1 MNIVLLIIS
10 RFRQIRL
17 LEWIVFGSILITLL
31 FHTSFQQSF
40 WKCVELIRN
49 EWFWS
54 ALLAGGLVYGLLLS
68 LPFIPGI
75 EIGLLLM
82 ALFGK
87 EGILIVYL
95 CTLMGLTL
103 SFIMGY
109 NLPES
114 RLVTRLKSVISAE
127 PETMGLEWMNRHI
140 QIIVNNDRLRKW
152 LRTDLPGTRY
162 LALAILFN
170 LPGNFILG
178 GGGGIALLC
187 GLSRHFSWNGFL
199 LTVMLST
206 APVPLLIWFGWIQA
220 EVWLLAIK

>member
-1 MNIVLLIIS
+1 MNLVLLKIS

-17 LEWIVFGSILITLL
+17 LARIVIGIMLITLL

-75 EIGLLLM
+75 EVGLLLR

-87 EGILIVYL
+87 EGILVVYL
-95 CTLMGLTL
+95 STLMGLTL
-103 SFIMGY
+103 SFIVGY
-109 NLPES
+109 SIPEP
-114 RLVTRLKSVISAE
+114 RLATRLKSVISAE
-127 PETMGLEWMNRHI
+127 PETMGLEWMNRQI
-140 QIIVNNDRLRKW
+140 QIVVNSDRLRKW
-152 LRTDLPGTRY
+152 LRIDFPGIRY

-187 GLSRHFSWNGFL
+187 GLCRSFSWNGFL

-206 APVPLLIWFGWIQA
+206 APVPLLIWFGWIHA
-220 EVWLLAIK
+220 EAWLLAIK

>member
-95 CTLMGLTL
+95 T
-103 SFIMGY
+103 
-109 NLPES
+109 
-114 RLVTRLKSVISAE
+114 SV
-127 PETMGLEWMNRHI
+127 RHI
-140 QIIVNNDRLRKW
+140 LV
-152 LRTDLPGTRY
+152 
-162 LALAILFN
+162 
-170 LPGNFILG
+170 
-178 GGGGIALLC
+178 
-187 GLSRHFSWNGFL
+187 
-199 LTVMLST
+199 
-206 APVPLLIWFGWIQA
+206 
-220 EVWLLAIK
+220 

>member
-1 MNIVLLIIS
+1 MNIVLLNIS

-17 LEWIVFGSILITLL
+17 LAWIVFSSMLIVLL

-54 ALLAGGLVYGLLLS
+54 SLLAGGLVYGLLLS
-68 LPFIPGI
+68 LPFIPGV
-75 EIGLLLM
+75 EFGLLLM

-87 EGILIVYL
+87 EGILVVYL
-95 CTLMGLTL
+95 STLMGLTL
-103 SFIMGY
+103 SFFVGY
-109 NLPES
+109 SLPEF
-114 RLVTRLKSVISAE
+114 RLATWLKSVISTE
-127 PETMGLEWMNRHI
+127 PETMGLEWMNRQI
-140 QIIVNNDRLRKW
+140 QIVVINDRLRKW
-152 LRTDLPGTRY
+152 LRTDLPVIRY

-178 GGGGIALLC
+178 GGGGIALLS
-187 GLSRHFSWNGFL
+187 GLSRSFSWNGFL

-206 APVPLLIWFGWIQA
+206 APVPLLIWFGWIHA
-220 EVWLLAIK
+220 EAWLLAIK

>member
-1 MNIVLLIIS
+1 MPIRELLVPSVNNSLFVLIARVTLKHQKSTYRFCLLFPVSFKRSLFMNIVLLIIS

-82 ALFGK
+82 
-87 EGILIVYL
+87 
-95 CTLMGLTL
+95 
-103 SFIMGY
+103 
-109 NLPES
+109 
-114 RLVTRLKSVISAE
+114 
-127 PETMGLEWMNRHI
+127 
-140 QIIVNNDRLRKW
+140 VNYHN
-152 LRTDLPGTRY
+152 
-162 LALAILFN
+162 
-170 LPGNFILG
+170 
-178 GGGGIALLC
+178 
-187 GLSRHFSWNGFL
+187 
-199 LTVMLST
+199 VM
-206 APVPLLIWFGWIQA
+206 
-220 EVWLLAIK
+220 KN